1 MIRFNTEIL
10 NATEFGDQSVTQC
23 PEVFEEK
30 RSEQASSMSIRK
42 TILFYFCLLVL
53 TRYSF
58 LINQSEA

>member
-30 RSEQASSMSIRK
+30 RSEQTSSMSICNNFV
-42 TILFYFCLLVL
+42 LFL
-53 TRYSF
+53 S
-58 LINQSEA
+58 IMIDKI